1 VGLLGVIVLILIT
14 INTIVTKPNGA
25 TGIPPGQTVPPFAVP
40 LVQAKLEGEADVAT
54 HANDGA
60 AGRVP
65 ACSLRSAEILNICQ
79 LYEGSPVV
87 LALFVD
93 GGSCPGVLGDLQ
105 TLAGEFPAVR
115 FAAVAIK
122 GQRSSLRTLMRTH
135 GLSIPIGIDSDG
147 ALAIL
152 YKIASCPQISF
163 VYPGGVVQSPALL
176 RRVPLAALHERVVA
190 LVAASRARGGA
201 TVPAKGGGLG

>member
-1 VGLLGVIVLILIT
+1 VIVLILIT

-40 LVQAKLEGEADVAT
+40 LVQAKLKGEADVAT

-65 ACSLRSAEILNICQ
+65 ACSLRSAEILNVCQ
-79 LYEGSPVV
+79 LYEGRPVV

-93 GGSCPGVLGDLQ
+93 AGSCPGVLDDLQ
-105 TLAGEFPAVR
+105 SLSGEFPSVR

-122 GQRSSLRTLMRTH
+122 GQRSSLRTLMRAH

-152 YKIASCPQISF
+152 YKIASCPQITF

-176 RRVPLAALHERVVA
+176 RRVPLAALRERVA
-190 LVAASRARGGA
+190 GLVTASRARGVGA
-201 TVPAKGGGLG
+201 APAKAGGSAG